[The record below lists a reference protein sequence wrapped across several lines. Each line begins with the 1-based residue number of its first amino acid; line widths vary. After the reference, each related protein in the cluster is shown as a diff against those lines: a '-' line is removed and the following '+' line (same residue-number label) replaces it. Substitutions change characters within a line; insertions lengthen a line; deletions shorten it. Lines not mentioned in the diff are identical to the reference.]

1 MGGVGWES
9 RPACNLV
16 GGLLDLTSAL
26 LGSLGWNFCFRVW
39 KELRDGR
46 NTGSRQEG
54 RSQGHYGIHMR
65 VVMPFV
71 ALFQAPLLRQAPP
84 WGETVF

>member
-1 MGGVGWES
+1 MGGVARES
-9 RPACNLV
+9 RLACKLV

-54 RSQGHYGIHMR
+54 RSQRHYGIHTR
-65 VVMPFV
+65 VV
-71 ALFQAPLLRQAPP
+71 ALFQAPFLCQAPP
-84 WGETVF
+84 RGETVF